1 MEADLVGF
9 TTVSLHRVGADVVDM
24 VGLVSFVE

>member
-1 MEADLVGF
+1 MEADLVGL
-9 TTVSLHRVGADVVDM
+9 TTVSFHLVGADVVDM